1 MEIDKIPPWI
11 LALEQE
17 DAMFLKNFVLKS
29 GSLKEIAKL
38 YEVSYPT
45 VRLRLD
51 KLIQKIELNDRKEDE
66 PFSTF
71 IKGLAV
77 DSRIDLETAK
87 MIIEKYRQEKGKRT
101 YGECGASGVEDF
113 GGSALPVPYPD
124 LFRQTASGACVC
136 SRATG
141 YHGREEIFHQD
152 HDGV

>member
-1 MEIDKIPPWI
+1 MEIDKIPQWI

-17 DAMFLKNFVLKS
+17 DATFLKNFVLKS

-51 KLIQKIELNDRKEDE
+51 KLIQKIQISDQQEEE

-87 MIIEKYRQEKGKRT
+87 IIIDKYKKEKEK
-101 YGECGASGVEDF
+101 
-113 GGSALPVPYPD
+113 
-124 LFRQTASGACVC
+124 
-136 SRATG
+136 
-141 YHGREEIFHQD
+141 
-152 HDGV
+152 